1 MRHTL
6 LILALGAISLPIA
19 TPAQTPRP
27 FPRVQ
32 TMNDP
37 ISFEENQGQVDR
49 QVRFLAHMG
58 KSAVFLTPTEAVLA
72 MYSQDGK
79 KPAESDLRIQWV
91 GGNTNAAL
99 AAEQGLPGKVNYLL
113 GKNPADWHTDL
124 PTYARVR
131 YTNIYKG
138 VDAVFYGKQGEI
150 EYDLLLAAGADLR
163 QIRFAFEGAKS
174 MKVAG
179 NGDLVLQ
186 LKDGEVRQRLP
197 KVYQEADG
205 KQHVLAAHYVIGRD
219 QTVGFAVSGIDRQRG
234 LVIDPT
240 LSYSTYLGSTTQDSV
255 SSLAVDQYG
264 RVYATGTTVSGF
276 PTKNPFQKVQ
286 PMTNAFVTKFDATG
300 TGLIYSTYLGGNSY
314 DNGTAIAVDRLGNA
328 YIGGDTA
335 SSDFPF
341 TPGSY
346 QSPDSDGHE
355 TFIVKL
361 SPSGSS
367 LVYAVRLGGG
377 DSDELF
383 ALALDT
389 EHRVYVTGFTCS
401 QDFPTKNAY
410 QSVYI
415 SQNCADGGGEAFVT
429 RLNAAGTELDYSTYL
444 SGTLASLGNGIAVD
458 SSFHAYVTGRTNSS
472 DFPVTP
478 GAFQTQYHAPAGVIG
493 SSFNGFVTRFSADG
507 ETLEYSTYLGGSV
520 SDIGVSIAVD
530 TSNHAYVAG
539 NASSPDF
546 PVTAGAFQTVRRGP
560 NDVFVTKLATDGTS
574 LIYSTFLGG
583 TSSEGASS
591 IAVDSLGQAHVVG
604 VTDSANFPLLNPI
617 QKTYGGAQDAF
628 VTKLSASGAHLIY
641 STFLGGKASDGA
653 SCIRLD
659 SADAAYVGGSTNST
673 NFPTTTGAYSR
684 TYKGQGDG
692 WVAKIKP

>member
-32 TMNDP
+32 TMNVP

-72 MYSQDGK
+72 MYSQDGQE
-79 KPAESDLRIQWV
+79 PGESDLRIQWV
-91 GGNTNAAL
+91 GGNASSAL

-197 KVYQEADG
+197 KVYQEVDG

-328 YIGGDTA
+328 YIGGDTG

-346 QSPDSDGHE
+346 QSPDSDGNE

-367 LVYAVRLGGG
+367 IVYGVRLGGG

-389 EHRVYVTGFTCS
+389 EHRVYVTGRTCS

-444 SGTLASLGNGIAVD
+444 SGTLASLGSGIAVD
-458 SSFHAYVTGRTNSS
+458 STFHAYVTGYTNSS

-493 SSFNGFVTRFSADG
+493 SSFNGFVTRLSADG

-583 TSSEGASS
+583 TSSEGAGS

-604 VTDSANFPLLNPI
+604 VTGSANFPLLNPI